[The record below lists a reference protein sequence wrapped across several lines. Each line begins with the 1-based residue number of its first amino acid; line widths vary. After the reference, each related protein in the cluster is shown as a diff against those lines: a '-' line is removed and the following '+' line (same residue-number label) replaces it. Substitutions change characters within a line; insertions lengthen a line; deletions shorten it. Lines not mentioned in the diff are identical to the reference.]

1 MSLTDKIA
9 EIEEEIANTKY
20 NKATQHHIGKL
31 KAKLAQLRE
40 EVVISS
46 SGPKGSGYGVRKAG
60 DATVA
65 LVGLPSVG
73 KSTLLNFLTDAESET
88 GSYAFTT
95 LDVVPGVLKY
105 KDANIQILDL
115 PGLIEGAARGAG
127 RGKEVLSVIRSADL
141 IVHVID
147 AVEPAP
153 HVILKELFDSGKPI
167 DTVTVSEVVF
177 KDKKNTTSLKTSS
190 IARLVDNVP
199 SSANFERY
207 IEIVQ
212 EQSNRRKLLKASSR
226 IELLAYATDKDIHN
240 VMDEAEQSIFS
251 ASDDAIGE
259 GLIGVSDVLDGAI
272 ERIEEIENQ
281 GTGLSGLA
289 THFADLD
296 STLAGLQDGNLVV
309 IAARPSMGKTSLAI
323 NIATNVSKE
332 KKVTAFFSLEMTK
345 EELVQRVL
353 FSEAKVTSGDA
364 RKGQLGPE
372 KWSRVVEAASKVNN
386 MPLYFDDASVITVTD
401 IRAKSRRLKASKGL
415 DLIVVDY
422 LQLMQGMSGDNRQ
435 QEIAEISRNLKNLAR
450 ELKVPIIALSQLNRA
465 AEAREDKRPRL

>member
-1 MSLTDKIA
+1 MAGPEAVSSRSSSDLQKTPPNSIEA
-9 EIEEEIANTKY
+9 EEALLGSALLSRDASSRLMEEI
-20 NKATQHHIGKL
+20 
-31 KAKLAQLRE
+31 
-40 EVVISS
+40 
-46 SGPKGSGYGVRKAG
+46 
-60 DATVA
+60 
-65 LVGLPSVG
+65 
-73 KSTLLNFLTDAESET
+73 KSNDFYSPTNQTIFEAM
-88 GSYAFTT
+88 
-95 LDVVPGVLKY
+95 
-105 KDANIQILDL
+105 
-115 PGLIEGAARGAG
+115 
-127 RGKEVLSVIRSADL
+127 
-141 IVHVID
+141 
-147 AVEPAP
+147 
-153 HVILKELFDSGKPI
+153 KELFDSGKPI

-422 LQLMQGMSGDNRQ
+422 LQLMQGLSGDNRQ

-450 ELKVPIIALSQLNRA
+450 ELKVPILALSQLNRA
-465 AEAREDKRPRL
+465 AEAREDKRPRLGDLRESGAIEQDADIVMMLYRDDYYNPATERPGVAEVNIVKHRSGSTGKVDLYFSKEYTQFSNYSKQEE

>member
-1 MSLTDKIA
+1 MAGPEAISSRDSIGIQKTPPHSIEA
-9 EIEEEIANTKY
+9 EEALLGSALLSRDASNRLMEEIKSQDFYSPTNQT
-20 NKATQHHIGKL
+20 IF
-31 KAKLAQLRE
+31 
-40 EVVISS
+40 
-46 SGPKGSGYGVRKAG
+46 
-60 DATVA
+60 DAM
-65 LVGLPSVG
+65 
-73 KSTLLNFLTDAESET
+73 
-88 GSYAFTT
+88 
-95 LDVVPGVLKY
+95 
-105 KDANIQILDL
+105 
-115 PGLIEGAARGAG
+115 
-127 RGKEVLSVIRSADL
+127 
-141 IVHVID
+141 
-147 AVEPAP
+147 
-153 HVILKELFDSGKPI
+153 KELFDSGKPI
-167 DTVTVSEVVF
+167 DSVTVSEVVF
-177 KDKKNTTSLKTSS
+177 KDKKNATNLKTST
-190 IARLVDNVP
+190 IAQLVDNVP

-207 IEIVQ
+207 IEIVL
-212 EQSNRRKLLKASSR
+212 ENSNRRKLLKASGR
-226 IELLAYATDKDIHN
+226 IELLAYATDKEIAN
-240 VMDEAEQSIFS
+240 VIDEAEQSIFS

-289 THFADLD
+289 THFSDLD

-309 IAARPSMGKTSLAI
+309 IAARPSMGKSSLAL
-323 NIATNVSKE
+323 NISTNVAKE
-332 KKVTAFFSLEMTK
+332 NKITAFFSLEMTK

-465 AEAREDKRPRL
+465 AEAREDKRPRLGDLRESGAIEQDADIVMMLYRDDYYNPGTERPGVAEVNIVKHRSGSTGKVDLYFSKEYTQFSNYSRQEQ

>member
-1 MSLTDKIA
+1 MAGPEAVSSRSSSDLQKTPPNSIEA
-9 EIEEEIANTKY
+9 EEALLGSALLSRDASSRLMEEI
-20 NKATQHHIGKL
+20 
-31 KAKLAQLRE
+31 
-40 EVVISS
+40 
-46 SGPKGSGYGVRKAG
+46 
-60 DATVA
+60 
-65 LVGLPSVG
+65 
-73 KSTLLNFLTDAESET
+73 KSNDFYSPTNQTIFEAM
-88 GSYAFTT
+88 
-95 LDVVPGVLKY
+95 
-105 KDANIQILDL
+105 
-115 PGLIEGAARGAG
+115 
-127 RGKEVLSVIRSADL
+127 
-141 IVHVID
+141 
-147 AVEPAP
+147 
-153 HVILKELFDSGKPI
+153 KELFDSGKPI

-226 IELLAYATDKDIHN
+226 TELLAYATDKDIHN

-309 IAARPSMGKTSLAI
+309 IAARPSMGKSSLAL

-422 LQLMQGMSGDNRQ
+422 LQLMQGLSGDNRQ

-450 ELKVPIIALSQLNRA
+450 ELKVPILALSQLNRA
-465 AEAREDKRPRL
+465 AEAREDKRPRLGDLRESGAIEQDADIVMMLYRDDYYNPATERPGVAEVNIVKHRSGSTGKVDLYFSKEYTQFSNYSKQEE

>member
-1 MSLTDKIA
+1 MAGPEAVSSRSSSDLQKTPPNSIEA
-9 EIEEEIANTKY
+9 EEALLGSALLSRDASSRLMEEI
-20 NKATQHHIGKL
+20 
-31 KAKLAQLRE
+31 
-40 EVVISS
+40 
-46 SGPKGSGYGVRKAG
+46 
-60 DATVA
+60 
-65 LVGLPSVG
+65 
-73 KSTLLNFLTDAESET
+73 KSNDFYSPTNQTIFEAM
-88 GSYAFTT
+88 
-95 LDVVPGVLKY
+95 
-105 KDANIQILDL
+105 
-115 PGLIEGAARGAG
+115 
-127 RGKEVLSVIRSADL
+127 
-141 IVHVID
+141 
-147 AVEPAP
+147 
-153 HVILKELFDSGKPI
+153 KELFDSGKPI

-323 NIATNVSKE
+323 NIATNVLKE

-386 MPLYFDDASVITVTD
+386 IPLYFDDASVITVTD

-422 LQLMQGMSGDNRQ
+422 LQLMQGLSGDNRQ

-450 ELKVPIIALSQLNRA
+450 ELKVPILALSQLNRA
-465 AEAREDKRPRL
+465 AEAREDKRPRLGDLRESGAIEQDADIVMMLYRDDYYNPATERPGVAEVNIVKHRSGSTGKVDLYFSKEYTQFSNYSKQEE

>member
-1 MSLTDKIA
+1 MAGPEAISSRSSSDLQKTPPNSIEA
-9 EIEEEIANTKY
+9 EEALLGSALLSRDASSRLMEEI
-20 NKATQHHIGKL
+20 
-31 KAKLAQLRE
+31 
-40 EVVISS
+40 
-46 SGPKGSGYGVRKAG
+46 
-60 DATVA
+60 
-65 LVGLPSVG
+65 
-73 KSTLLNFLTDAESET
+73 KSNDFYSPTNQTIFEAM
-88 GSYAFTT
+88 
-95 LDVVPGVLKY
+95 
-105 KDANIQILDL
+105 
-115 PGLIEGAARGAG
+115 
-127 RGKEVLSVIRSADL
+127 
-141 IVHVID
+141 
-147 AVEPAP
+147 
-153 HVILKELFDSGKPI
+153 KELFDSGKPI

-226 IELLAYATDKDIHN
+226 IEILAYATDKDIHN

-309 IAARPSMGKTSLAI
+309 IAARPSMGKSSLAL

-364 RKGQLGPE
+364 R
-372 KWSRVVEAASKVNN
+372 
-386 MPLYFDDASVITVTD
+386 
-401 IRAKSRRLKASKGL
+401 
-415 DLIVVDY
+415 
-422 LQLMQGMSGDNRQ
+422 
-435 QEIAEISRNLKNLAR
+435 
-450 ELKVPIIALSQLNRA
+450 
-465 AEAREDKRPRL
+465 

>member
-9 EIEEEIANTKY
+9 DIEEEIANTKY

-73 KSTLLNFLTDAESET
+73 KSTLLNCLTDADSET

-153 HVILKELFDSGKPI
+153 HVILKELFDSGIRLNGRPPNGSVSKTGIGGI
-167 DTVTVSEVVF
+167 DVISTIVQDVEEEAIKTVVREYGLVNAQVVLRE
-177 KDKKNTTSLKTSS
+177 KITLDD
-190 IARLVDNVP
+190 LVDILAKTRVYAP
-199 SSANFERY
+199 SFSVLTKVDMVNKVQLKEARDLCKDGKTIEVSAPTKKG
-207 IEIVQ
+207 II
-212 EQSNRRKLLKASSR
+212 KLKNQIYNSLDFISVFMKP
-226 IELLAYATDKDIHN
+226 
-240 VMDEAEQSIFS
+240 Q
-251 ASDDAIGE
+251 GE
-259 GLIGVSDVLDGAI
+259 K
-272 ERIEEIENQ
+272 
-281 GTGLSGLA
+281 
-289 THFADLD
+289 ADLEEPM
-296 STLAGLQDGNLVV
+296 VV
-309 IAARPSMGKTSLAI
+309 
-323 NIATNVSKE
+323 
-332 KKVTAFFSLEMTK
+332 
-345 EELVQRVL
+345 
-353 FSEAKVTSGDA
+353 
-364 RKGQLGPE
+364 RKG
-372 KWSRVVEAASKVNN
+372 
-386 MPLYFDDASVITVTD
+386 TT
-401 IRAKSRRLKASKGL
+401 
-415 DLIVVDY
+415 
-422 LQLMQGMSGDNRQ
+422 
-435 QEIAEISRNLKNLAR
+435 IAEICQRLHRDFTRKFRYSQVWGPSAKFPGQTVGLNHEVKDRD
-450 ELKVPIIALSQLNRA
+450 VVSIITHR
-465 AEAREDKRPRL
+465 